1 MEQRTKMNLLIACGG
16 VLVGGLLGGGT
27 VGYGNRIRINV
38 VLNELMWLNR
48 NKKSVNCKV
57 VDKPIR
63 QRNQS
68 IQALVAILHRINQAG
83 HSAHPEWWSA
93 IKII

>member
-57 VDKPIR
+57 RAGLSLQTNLLIR
-63 QRNQS
+63 GRVV
-68 IQALVAILHRINQAG
+68 ALHLINQIIQRVRR
-83 HSAHPEWWSA
+83 EWWLVT
-93 IKII
+93 KII